1 MSSTSNSAWSS
12 RLGFILASASSAI
25 GLGAIWKFP
34 FWAGTNGGAAFIIPF
49 LIFTFTIGV
58 VLVMAECAL
67 GRAGRG
73 SAVHALKSIGGPA
86 FAIIGG
92 LAVLNAYIILTYY
105 SVIGGWCISYLFDS
119 VMGNVIHSDPKVLTA
134 NFNNLVSDGPL
145 SVFFM
150 FLFLT
155 ATCGVVAL
163 GVEKGIEMVAKY
175 LMPLLFVLMILIII
189 RSMMMPGAWEGMQFL
204 FSFNW
209 EQVTTQSIL
218 NAMGFTFFSLSL
230 GAGIL
235 LTYGSYLSNHT
246 DIPSS
251 SVWVAFLSTQ
261 AALLAGV
268 MIIPAAFAFGMDPAA
283 GPGLVFI
290 TIPVIFEHMPAGAF
304 LAMAFYICLFIAAIT
319 SSVSLLEVVVA
330 YLIKEWHM
338 HRRSATILCW
348 GTLFIL
354 SSIQALSFGPL
365 SDIKISGMPLFDF
378 SDYVCSNIF
387 MPLGGLCIA
396 ALAGW
401 KAWPTMKQ
409 QLMMPQAHSALYMGW
424 IRLTISVLA
433 PALVLVVLFSGI

>member
-1 MSSTSNSAWSS
+1 MSTSDSAWSS

-34 FWAGTNGGAAFIIPF
+34 YWAGTNGGAAFIIPF

-58 VLVMAECAL
+58 VLVMAECAM

-73 SAVHALKSIGGPA
+73 SAVHALKNMGGSVFA
-86 FAIIGG
+86 FVGG

-105 SVIGGWCISYLFDS
+105 SVIGGWCVSYLFES
-119 VMGNVIHSDPKVLTA
+119 ILGNVLSNDAKVLA
-134 NFNNLVSDGPL
+134 DQFNGLVTDGPTN
-145 SVFFM
+145 VFFM

-163 GVEKGIEMVAKY
+163 GVEKGIEMIAKY
-175 LMPLLFVLMILIII
+175 LMPILFVLMVLIII
-189 RSMMMPGAWEGMQFL
+189 RTMMMPNAWEGMQFL

-209 EQVTTQSIL
+209 EQVSAQSIL

-235 LTYGSYLSNHT
+235 VTYGAYLSKNT

-251 SVWVAFLSTQ
+251 SVWVAFLATQ

-290 TIPVIFEHMPAGAF
+290 TIPMIFEHMPAGAF
-304 LAMAFYICLFIAAIT
+304 LAVAFYICLGIAAIT

-330 YLIKEWHM
+330 YLINEWHM

-348 GTLFIL
+348 GTLFVFA
-354 SSIQALSFGPL
+354 SIQALGFSTFA
-365 SDIKISGMPLFDF
+365 DFTVAGMSLLDF
-378 SDYVCSNIF
+378 SDYVCSNIL
-387 MPLGGLCIA
+387 MPLGGLSIA

-401 KAWPTMKQ
+401 IAWPTMKAQ
-409 QLMMPQAHSALYMGW
+409 MVLIKDHNPIYIGW
-424 IRLTISVLA
+424 IRLTITILA
-433 PALVLVVLFSGI
+433 PALVAIVLISGI

>member
-1 MSSTSNSAWSS
+1 MASSSNSAWSS

-58 VLVMAECAL
+58 VLVMAECAM

-73 SAVHALKSIGGPA
+73 SAVHALKTIGGPA
-86 FAIIGG
+86 YAIIGG

-105 SVIGGWCISYLFDS
+105 SVIGGWCVSYLFDS
-119 VMGNVIHSDPKVLTA
+119 VLGNVLSNDPEVLTG
-134 NFNNLVSDGPL
+134 NFGALVSDGPVN
-145 SVFFM
+145 VFYM

-155 ATCGVVAL
+155 ATCAVVAL
-163 GVEKGIEMVAKY
+163 GVEKGIELIAKY
-175 LMPLLFVLMILIII
+175 LMPVLFLLMILIII
-189 RSMMMPGAWEGMQFL
+189 RTMMMPKAWEGMQFL

-235 LTYGSYLSNHT
+235 VTYGSYLGKGT

-290 TIPVIFEHMPAGAF
+290 TIPMIFEHMPAGAL
-304 LAMAFYICLFIAAIT
+304 LAVAFYVCLFIAAIT

-330 YLIKEWHM
+330 YLINEWHM

-348 GTLFIL
+348 GTLFVL
-354 SSIQALSFGPL
+354 ASIQALSFGPL
-365 SDIKISGMPLFDF
+365 SNWTINGMALLDF

-387 MPLGGLCIA
+387 MPMGGLAIA

-401 KAWPTMKQ
+401 FAWPTMKA
-409 QLMMPQAHSALYMGW
+409 QLLDPQTHSALFVAW
-424 IRLTISVLA
+424 VRLAIAVLA
-433 PALVLVVLFSGI
+433 PALVLVVLVSGI

>member
-1 MSSTSNSAWSS
+1 MSTSDSTWSS

-34 FWAGTNGGAAFIIPF
+34 YWAGTNGGAAFIIPF

-58 VLVMAECAL
+58 VLVMAECAM

-73 SAVHALKSIGGPA
+73 SAVHALKNMGGPVFA
-86 FAIIGG
+86 FVGG

-105 SVIGGWCISYLFDS
+105 SVIGGWCVSYLFES
-119 VMGNVIHSDPKVLTA
+119 ILGNVLSNDAKVLA
-134 NFNNLVSDGPL
+134 DQFNGLVTDGPTN
-145 SVFFM
+145 VFFM

-163 GVEKGIEMVAKY
+163 GVEKGIEMIAKY
-175 LMPLLFVLMILIII
+175 LMPILFVLMVLIII
-189 RSMMMPGAWEGMQFL
+189 RTMMMPNAWEGMQFL

-209 EQVTTQSIL
+209 EQVSAQSIL

-235 LTYGSYLSNHT
+235 VTYGAYLSKNT

-251 SVWVAFLSTQ
+251 SVWVAFLATQ

-290 TIPVIFEHMPAGAF
+290 TIPMIFEHMPAGAF
-304 LAMAFYICLFIAAIT
+304 LAVAFYICLGIAAIT

-330 YLIKEWHM
+330 YLINEWHM

-348 GTLFIL
+348 GTLFVFA
-354 SSIQALSFGPL
+354 SIQALGFSTFA
-365 SDIKISGMPLFDF
+365 DFTVAGMSLFDF
-378 SDYVCSNIF
+378 SDYVCSNIL
-387 MPLGGLCIA
+387 MPLGGLSIA

-401 KAWPTMKQ
+401 IAWPTMKAQ
-409 QLMMPQAHSALYMGW
+409 MVLIKDHNPIYIGW
-424 IRLTISVLA
+424 IRLTITILA
-433 PALVLVVLFSGI
+433 PALVAIVLISGI